1 VAGIA
6 GAIAAIR
13 MINIM
18 MTIRQAGTMA
28 VLREIQ
34 TMGTIIKRKTQNLIQ
49 PMRYLLLILAVIAL
63 LAASGCS
70 MFTSSRNN
78 ANDRNHPDNGGDANH
93 SSVVN
98 HGEYTGDSD

>member
-28 VLREIQ
+28 VLREARI
-34 TMGTIIKRKTQNLIQ
+34 MGTTIKRKTQD
-49 PMRYLLLILAVIAL
+49 LA
-63 LAASGCS
+63 
-70 MFTSSRNN
+70 N
-78 ANDRNHPDNGGDANH
+78 P
-93 SSVVN
+93 
-98 HGEYTGDSD
+98 